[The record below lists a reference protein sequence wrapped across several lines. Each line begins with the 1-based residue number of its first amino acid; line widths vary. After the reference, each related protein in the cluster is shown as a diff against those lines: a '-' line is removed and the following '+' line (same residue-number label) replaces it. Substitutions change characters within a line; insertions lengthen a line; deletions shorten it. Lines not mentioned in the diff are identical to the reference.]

1 MLAVSA
7 AIREVTLA
15 ATVNVAPVLA
25 AEMSGGASNRLLAL
39 GFPAGAD
46 RRRKSRH
53 PA

>member
-1 MLAVSA
+1 MAVSA
-7 AIREVTLA
+7 AIREMTPA
-15 ATVNVAPVLA
+15 ATVNGAPAPA
-25 AEMSGGASNRLLAL
+25 AEMSGGVPNRLAL